1 MATGNTV
8 IGRSDTVLTQSD
20 VVPYLLG
27 KNWIR
32 PSHIVNGGVEVT
44 NASRRNRNY
53 RVMCRKGPRLLLK
66 SATDA
71 DKSATITHEA
81 AVYRFLR
88 RIDPG
93 RGFARFL
100 PRYRG
105 FHAAECMLVLD
116 LLDGAESLLDYH
128 ARRGRASQTLA
139 ATLGRALARLHRST
153 ASSRARVEFQKH
165 CTHRGLDVMN
175 LHCPSLAF
183 YCSYSSG
190 ANIELL
196 RIVQASPG
204 FFQGLDDLRQGWRE
218 AAVIHGDLRWD
229 NCVIATDPGARS
241 KKRLAIVDWELA
253 MLGDPCWDVAC
264 VLCEYLSFWL
274 SSAPI
279 TPDSEPE
286 DVDGAARIPL
296 SSLQPAMRRF
306 WLAYRQGCGMGA
318 AALPRIA
325 RYAAVRL
332 VQGAIER
339 THGLA
344 QISAV
349 SLYLLQL
356 AHNILQRPAEA
367 VTALFGLSE
376 CECAS

>member
-8 IGRSDTVLTQSD
+8 LGGFDTVLTQSD

-53 RVMCRKGPRLLLK
+53 RVVCRRGPRLLLK

-71 DKSATITHEA
+71 DKRATVTHEA

-88 RIDPG
+88 RID
-93 RGFARFL
+93 RGSRFARFL

-105 FHAAECMLVLD
+105 FHAADCMLVLD
-116 LLDGAESLLDYH
+116 LLDDAESLLDYH
-128 ARRGRASQTLA
+128 TRRGRASQTLA
-139 ATLGRALARLHRST
+139 AALGRALAHLHRST
-153 ASSRARVEFQKH
+153 ASSHVRAEFQRH
-165 CTHRGLDVMN
+165 CTHRGLDVTN
-175 LHCPSLAF
+175 LHCPPLAF

-204 FFQGLDDLRQGWRE
+204 FFQALDDLRQERRE
-218 AAVIHGDLRWD
+218 EAVIHADLRWD
-229 NCVIATDPGARS
+229 NCVVASDPAGRS
-241 KKRLAIVDWELA
+241 KQRLAIVDWELA
-253 MLGDPCWDVAC
+253 TLGDPCWDVAC

-274 SSAPI
+274 SSAAI
-279 TPDSEPE
+279 TPDSTPE
-286 DVDGAARIPL
+286 DVNRGARVPL
-296 SSLQPAMRRF
+296 SKLQPAMRRF
-306 WLAYRQGCGMGA
+306 WRAYRQSCGMSA

-332 VQGAIER
+332 LQGAVER
-339 THGLA
+339 THGLV
-344 QISAV
+344 QISAM
-349 SLYLLQL
+349 SLYLLQV
-356 AHNILQRPAEA
+356 ARNILQRPEEA
-367 VTALFGLSE
+367 VAALFGLSE
-376 CECAS
+376 CECAA